1 MTFEEQIKIINKQ
14 VEIALNHLNRPDRLF
29 DVQLI
34 LLNIVFVL
42 NKKINLGDDVKTIHK
57 NFMNYIKN
65 YIDKIDMDIK
75 RNI

>member
-14 VEIALNHLNRPDRLF
+14 VKMALNHLNRPDRLF